1 MQRKTQEQ
9 IDLEAAAGQ
18 ISDYDIFM
26 AVANHIGHDKRGQDT
41 YVRDAQGNELFR
53 EIEKQV
59 WEYVDGVRVINNHR
73 I

>member
-26 AVANHIGHDKRGQDT
+26 AVANHIGHDKEDRIPTSGMPK
-41 YVRDAQGNELFR
+41 VMNSFARSKSKFGNMRTAF
-53 EIEKQV
+53 
-59 WEYVDGVRVINNHR
+59 GS
-73 I
+73 